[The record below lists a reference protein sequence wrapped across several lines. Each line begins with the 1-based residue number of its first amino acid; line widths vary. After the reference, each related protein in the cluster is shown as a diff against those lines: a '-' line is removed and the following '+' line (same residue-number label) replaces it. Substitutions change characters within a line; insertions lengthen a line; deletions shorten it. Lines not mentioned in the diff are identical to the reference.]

1 MLIYVIFN
9 DSLVGVGVWGL
20 GGGCGWLGGRW
31 GNSQVQKGLCSSLD
45 LKVMI
50 FLKFD
55 NFHQIFEKRAVAVSV
70 FEKPY
75 F

>member
-1 MLIYVIFN
+1 MI
-9 DSLVGVGVWGL
+9 
-20 GGGCGWLGGRW
+20 GWAMGESGEA
-31 GNSQVQKGLCSSLD
+31 NSQVQKGLWSSLD

-55 NFHQIFEKRAVAVSV
+55 NFRQIFEKRAVAVCV

>member
-9 DSLVGVGVWGL
+9 DSLVGVGVGDWVGD
-20 GGGCGWLGGRW
+20 GGGG
-31 GNSQVQKGLCSSLD
+31 GNSQVQNGLGSSLD

-55 NFHQIFEKRAVAVSV
+55 NFHQIFEKRAVAVCV

>member
-1 MLIYVIFN
+1 M
-9 DSLVGVGVWGL
+9 GVGGWVWVI
-20 GGGCGWLGGRW
+20 GWAMGEP
-31 GNSQVQKGLCSSLD
+31 NAQVQKGLWSSLD

>member
-1 MLIYVIFN
+1 M
-9 DSLVGVGVWGL
+9 GVGGWVWVI
-20 GGGCGWLGGRW
+20 GWAMG

>member
-1 MLIYVIFN
+1 M
-9 DSLVGVGVWGL
+9 GVGDWVGD
-20 GGGCGWLGGRW
+20 GGEA
-31 GNSQVQKGLCSSLD
+31 NSQVQKGLWSSLD

>member
-20 GGGCGWLGGRW
+20 GGGCGWSGG
-31 GNSQVQKGLCSSLD
+31 GTSQVQKGLWSSLD

-55 NFHQIFEKRAVAVSV
+55 NFHQIVEKRAVAVRVS
-70 FEKPY
+70 EKPY

>member
-1 MLIYVIFN
+1 M
-9 DSLVGVGVWGL
+9 GVGDWVGDR
-20 GGGCGWLGGRW
+20 GR
-31 GNSQVQKGLCSSLD
+31 GEAGEPNAQVQKGLWSSLD

-55 NFHQIFEKRAVAVSV
+55 NFHQIFEKRAVAVCV

>member
-1 MLIYVIFN
+1 M
-9 DSLVGVGVWGL
+9 GVGDWVGD
-20 GGGCGWLGGRW
+20 GDAT
-31 GNSQVQKGLCSSLD
+31 SQVQKGLWSSLD

-55 NFHQIFEKRAVAVSV
+55 NFHQIFEKRAVAVCV